1 MVKLWNMLQQLPTLF
16 DGIALPEGLDH
27 DSMVNSILFEAA
39 ELPPIY
45 ADPALLKQMIN
56 HYFKT
61 RLAIHSQLVSVLSV
75 EYDPIENY
83 NRYEERNT
91 SGSNEVTTTDS
102 ETINT
107 TDLESINTTE
117 NGTTSGTVTSNTNGS
132 TSGEVE
138 NTVSAFNADT
148 YQPDDHTDSTTT
160 SDTSTETETGGTS
173 ANTGTSQKTGSGT
186 SQKTG
191 SGKETGTHSGQET
204 AHIHG
209 NIGVTTSQ
217 QMIESSIELLGVSD
231 VYRYITADFIK
242 TFCIRCY

>member
-1 MVKLWNMLQQLPTLF
+1 MMVKLWNMLQQLPPLF

-45 ADPALLKQMIN
+45 SDPSLLKQMIN

-61 RLAIHSQLVSVLSV
+61 RLAIHSQLVSVLAT

-83 NRYEERNT
+83 NRYEERST
-91 SGSNEVTTTDS
+91 SGTNAVTKTDS
-102 ETINT
+102 ET
-107 TDLESINTTE
+107 INTTE
-117 NGTTSGTVTSNTNGS
+117 NGTTSGTVNSSVNGS

-138 NTVSAFNADT
+138 NKVSAFNADT

-160 SDTSTETETGGTS
+160 SDTQTETETGGTS
-173 ANTGTSQKTGSGT
+173 SNSGT

-191 SGKETGTHSGQET
+191 SGSENGTHSGQET
-204 AHIHG
+204 SHIHG

>member
-1 MVKLWNMLQQLPTLF
+1 MMVKLWNMLQQLPTLF

-45 ADPALLKQMIN
+45 TNPALLKQMII

-61 RLAIHSQLVSVLSV
+61 RLAIHSQLVSVLSL

-91 SGSNEVTTTDS
+91 SGSNEVTKTDS
-102 ETINT
+102 ETV
-107 TDLESINTTE
+107 NTTE
-117 NGTTSGTVTSNTNGS
+117 NGTTSGTVTSSVSGS

-138 NTVSAFNADT
+138 NKVSAYNADT
-148 YQPDDHTDSTTT
+148 YQPDDHTDSSTT

-173 ANTGTSQKTGSGT
+173 SNTGSSQKTGSGT
-186 SQKTG
+186 ETG
-191 SGKETGTHSGQET
+191 SHSGKET

>member
-1 MVKLWNMLQQLPTLF
+1 MMVKLWNMLQQLPTLF
-16 DGIALPEGLDH
+16 DSIVLPETLDH

-45 ADPALLKQMIN
+45 TDPALLKQMID

-61 RLAIHSQLVSVLSV
+61 RLAIHSQLVSVLSS

-83 NRYEERNT
+83 NRYEERTT
-91 SGSNEVTTTDS
+91 SGTNAVTKS
-102 ETINT
+102 ETENIST
-107 TDLESINTTE
+107 SES
-117 NGTTSGTVTSNTNGS
+117 GTTSGTVNSSTSGS

-138 NTVSAFNADT
+138 NKVSAFNADT
-148 YQPDDHTDSTTT
+148 YQPDNHTDSTTT
-160 SDTSTETETGGTS
+160 SDTQTETETGGTS
-173 ANTGTSQKTGSGT
+173 SNTGTSQKTGSGT
-186 SQKTG
+186 
-191 SGKETGTHSGQET
+191 ENGTHSGSET
-204 AHIHG
+204 SHIHG
-209 NIGVTTSQ
+209 NIGVTTTQ

>member
-1 MVKLWNMLQQLPTLF
+1 MMVKLWNMLQQLPTLF

-45 ADPALLKQMIN
+45 TDPALLKQMIS

-61 RLAIHSQLVSVLSV
+61 RLAIHSQLVSVLAT

-91 SGSNEVTTTDS
+91 SGSNEVTRTDS
-102 ETINT
+102 EST
-107 TDLESINTTE
+107 STTE
-117 NGTTSGTVTSNTNGS
+117 KGTTSGTVTSSVSGS
-132 TSGEVE
+132 TSGEIE
-138 NTVSAFNADT
+138 NKVSAYNADT
-148 YQPDDHTDSTTT
+148 YQPDDHTDSSTT
-160 SDTSTETETGGTS
+160 SDTSTETATGGTS
-173 ANTGTSQKTGSGT
+173 SNTGSSQKTGSGT
-186 SQKTG
+186 ETG
-191 SGKETGTHSGQET
+191 SHSGKET

>member
-16 DGIALPEGLDH
+16 DNIALPDELDH

-45 ADPALLKQMIN
+45 TDPALLKQMIN

-61 RLAIHSQLVSVLSV
+61 RMAIHSQLVSVLAT

-83 NRYEERNT
+83 NRYEERSS
-91 SGSNEVTTTDS
+91 SGTNAVTRSNSENVT
-102 ETINT
+102 N
-107 TDLESINTTE
+107 
-117 NGTTSGTVTSNTNGS
+117 SGTVTSSTQGS

-138 NTVSAFNADT
+138 NKVSAFNADT

-160 SDTSTETETGGTS
+160 NDTQTETETGGTS
-173 ANTGTSQKTGSGT
+173 ATTGSGT
-186 SQKTG
+186 
-191 SGKETGTHSGQET
+191 ENGTHSGQET

>member
-1 MVKLWNMLQQLPTLF
+1 MMVKLWNMLQQLPTLF
-16 DGIALPEGLDH
+16 DSIVLPETLDH

-45 ADPALLKQMIN
+45 TDPALLKQMID

-61 RLAIHSQLVSVLSV
+61 RLAIHSQLVSVLSS

-83 NRYEERNT
+83 NRYEERTT
-91 SGSNEVTTTDS
+91 SGTNAVTKS
-102 ETINT
+102 ETENIST
-107 TDLESINTTE
+107 SES
-117 NGTTSGTVTSNTNGS
+117 GTTSGTVNSSTSGS

-138 NTVSAFNADT
+138 NKVSAFNADT
-148 YQPDDHTDSTTT
+148 YQPDNHTDSTTT
-160 SDTSTETETGGTS
+160 SDTQTETETGGTS
-173 ANTGTSQKTGSGT
+173 SNTGTSQKTGSGT
-186 SQKTG
+186 
-191 SGKETGTHSGQET
+191 ENGTHSGSET
-204 AHIHG
+204 SHIHG

>member
-1 MVKLWNMLQQLPTLF
+1 MMVKLWNMLQQLPTLF
-16 DGIALPEGLDH
+16 DSIVLPEALDH

-45 ADPALLKQMIN
+45 TDPALLKQMID

-61 RLAIHSQLVSVLSV
+61 RLAIHSQLVSVLSS

-83 NRYEERNT
+83 NRYEERTT
-91 SGSNEVTTTDS
+91 SGTNAVTKS
-102 ETINT
+102 ETENIST
-107 TDLESINTTE
+107 SES
-117 NGTTSGTVTSNTNGS
+117 GTTSGTVNSSTSGS

-138 NTVSAFNADT
+138 NKVSAFNADT
-148 YQPDDHTDSTTT
+148 YQPDNHTDSTTT
-160 SDTSTETETGGTS
+160 SDTQTETETGGTS
-173 ANTGTSQKTGSGT
+173 SNTGTSQKTGSGT
-186 SQKTG
+186 
-191 SGKETGTHSGQET
+191 ENGTHSGSET
-204 AHIHG
+204 SHIHG

>member
-16 DGIALPEGLDH
+16 DSIILPDALDH

-45 ADPALLKQMIN
+45 TDPALLKQMIN

-61 RLAIHSQLVSVLSV
+61 RLAIHSQLVNVLST

-91 SGSNEVTTTDS
+91 SGTNAITRSN
-102 ETINT
+102 
-107 TDLESINTTE
+107 TE
-117 NGTTSGTVTSNTNGS
+117 NVTNSGTVTSSTNGS

-138 NTVSAFNADT
+138 NTVSAYNATT

-160 SDTSTETETGGTS
+160 SDTQTDTETGSTS
-173 ANTGTSQKTGSGT
+173 ASTGS
-186 SQKTG
+186 
-191 SGKETGTHSGQET
+191 ETENGTHVGMENS
-204 AHIHG
+204 HIHG
-209 NIGVTTSQ
+209 NIGVTTAQ
-217 QMIESSIELLGVSD
+217 QMIESSINLLGVSD

>member
-45 ADPALLKQMIN
+45 TDPALLKQMIT
-56 HYFKT
+56 HYFQT
-61 RLAIHSQLVSVLSV
+61 RLAIHSQLVSVLSL

-91 SGSNEVTTTDS
+91 SGSNEVTKTDS
-102 ETINT
+102 ENI
-107 TDLESINTTE
+107 STTE
-117 NGTTSGTVTSNTNGS
+117 NGTTSGTVSSSTNGS

-138 NTVSAFNADT
+138 NKVSAFNADT
-148 YQPDDHTDSTTT
+148 YQPDDHTDSSTT
-160 SDTSTETETGGTS
+160 SDTTTETETGGTS
-173 ANTGTSQKTGSGT
+173 SNTGTSQKTGSGKE
-186 SQKTG
+186 SG
-191 SGKETGTHSGQET
+191 SHSGKETS
-204 AHIHG
+204 HIHG
-209 NIGVTTSQ
+209 NIGVTTTQ
-217 QMIESSIELLGVSD
+217 QMIESSINLLGVSD

>member
-1 MVKLWNMLQQLPTLF
+1 MMVKLWNMLQQLPTLF
-16 DGIALPEGLDH
+16 DSIVLPETLDH

-45 ADPALLKQMIN
+45 TDPALLKQMID

-61 RLAIHSQLVSVLSV
+61 RLAIHSQLVSVLSS

-83 NRYEERNT
+83 NRYEERTT
-91 SGSNEVTTTDS
+91 SGTNAVTKS
-102 ETINT
+102 ETENIST
-107 TDLESINTTE
+107 SES
-117 NGTTSGTVTSNTNGS
+117 GTTSGTVNSSTSGS

-138 NTVSAFNADT
+138 NKISAFNADT
-148 YQPDDHTDSTTT
+148 YQPDNHTDSTTT
-160 SDTSTETETGGTS
+160 SDTQTETETGGTS
-173 ANTGTSQKTGSGT
+173 SNTGTSQKTGSGT
-186 SQKTG
+186 
-191 SGKETGTHSGQET
+191 ENGTHSGSET
-204 AHIHG
+204 SHIHG

>member
-39 ELPPIY
+39 ELPPVY
-45 ADPALLKQMIN
+45 TDPALLKQMII

-61 RLAIHSQLVSVLSV
+61 RLAIHTQLVSVLAV

-83 NRYEERNT
+83 NRYETRSSSGTNAVTRSNSENIT
-91 SGSNEVTTTDS
+91 NSGS
-102 ETINT
+102 
-107 TDLESINTTE
+107 
-117 NGTTSGTVTSNTNGS
+117 VTSSTQGS

-138 NTVSAFNADT
+138 NKVSAFNADT

-160 SDTSTETETGGTS
+160 SDTQTETETGGTS
-173 ANTGTSQKTGSGT
+173 ATTGSGT
-186 SQKTG
+186 
-191 SGKETGTHSGQET
+191 ENGTHSGQET
-204 AHIHG
+204 SHIHG

-217 QMIESSIELLGVSD
+217 QMIESSIDLLGVSD

>member
-45 ADPALLKQMIN
+45 TDPELLKQMII

-61 RLAIHSQLVSVLSV
+61 RLAIHSQLVSVLAT

-83 NRYEERNT
+83 NRYEERST
-91 SGSNEVTTTDS
+91 SGTNAVTRSNSENVT
-102 ETINT
+102 N
-107 TDLESINTTE
+107 
-117 NGTTSGTVTSNTNGS
+117 SGTVTSSTQGS

-138 NTVSAFNADT
+138 NKVSAFNADT

-160 SDTSTETETGGTS
+160 NDTQTETETGGTS
-173 ANTGTSQKTGSGT
+173 ATTGSGT
-186 SQKTG
+186 
-191 SGKETGTHSGQET
+191 ENGTHSGQET

>member
-39 ELPPIY
+39 ELPPVY
-45 ADPALLKQMIN
+45 TDPALLKQMIA
-56 HYFKT
+56 HYFNT
-61 RLAIHSQLVSVLSV
+61 RLAIHTQLVSVLSV

-83 NRYEERNT
+83 NRYETR
-91 SGSNEVTTTDS
+91 S
-102 ETINT
+102 
-107 TDLESINTTE
+107 
-117 NGTTSGTVTSNTNGS
+117 TSGTNAVTRSNSENITNSGSVTSSTQGS

-138 NTVSAFNADT
+138 NKVSAFNADT

-160 SDTSTETETGGTS
+160 SDTQTETETGGTS
-173 ANTGTSQKTGSGT
+173 ATTGSGT
-186 SQKTG
+186 
-191 SGKETGTHSGQET
+191 ENGTHSGQET
-204 AHIHG
+204 SHIHG

-217 QMIESSIELLGVSD
+217 QMIESSIDLLGVSD

>member
-45 ADPALLKQMIN
+45 TDPALLKQMIT

-61 RLAIHSQLVSVLSV
+61 RLAIHTHLVSVLSL

-83 NRYEERNT
+83 NRYETRST
-91 SGSNEVTTTDS
+91 SGTNAVTRSN
-102 ETINT
+102 
-107 TDLESINTTE
+107 
-117 NGTTSGTVTSNTNGS
+117 SGTVTSSTNGS

-138 NTVSAFNADT
+138 NKVSAFNADT

-160 SDTSTETETGGTS
+160 SDTQTETETS
-173 ANTGTSQKTGSGT
+173 ASDTEN
-186 SQKTG
+186 
-191 SGKETGTHSGQET
+191 GTHSGQET

-217 QMIESSIELLGVSD
+217 QMIESSIDLLGVSD

>member
-1 MVKLWNMLQQLPTLF
+1 MMVKLWNMLQQLPTLF
-16 DGIALPEGLDH
+16 DSIVLPETLDH

-45 ADPALLKQMIN
+45 TDPALLKQMID

-61 RLAIHSQLVSVLSV
+61 RLAIHSQLVSVLSS

-83 NRYEERNT
+83 NRYEERTT
-91 SGSNEVTTTDS
+91 SGTNAVTKS
-102 ETINT
+102 ETENIST
-107 TDLESINTTE
+107 SES
-117 NGTTSGTVTSNTNGS
+117 GTTSGTVNSSTSGS

-138 NTVSAFNADT
+138 NKVSAFNADT
-148 YQPDDHTDSTTT
+148 YQPDNHTDSTTT
-160 SDTSTETETGGTS
+160 SDTQTETETGGTS
-173 ANTGTSQKTGSGT
+173 SNTGTSQKTGSGT
-186 SQKTG
+186 
-191 SGKETGTHSGQET
+191 ENGTHSGSET
-204 AHIHG
+204 SHIHG

-242 TFCIRCY
+242 TFCIRCD

>member
-1 MVKLWNMLQQLPTLF
+1 MMVKLWNMLQQLPTLF

-45 ADPALLKQMIN
+45 TDPELLKQMII

-61 RLAIHSQLVSVLSV
+61 RLAIHSQLVSVLAT

-83 NRYEERNT
+83 NRYEERST
-91 SGSNEVTTTDS
+91 SGTNAVTRSNSENVT
-102 ETINT
+102 N
-107 TDLESINTTE
+107 
-117 NGTTSGTVTSNTNGS
+117 SGTVTSSTQGS

-138 NTVSAFNADT
+138 NKVSAFNADT

-160 SDTSTETETGGTS
+160 NDTQTETETGGTS
-173 ANTGTSQKTGSGT
+173 ATTGSGT
-186 SQKTG
+186 
-191 SGKETGTHSGQET
+191 ENGTHSGQET

>member
-16 DGIALPEGLDH
+16 DSIVLPEGLDH

-45 ADPALLKQMIN
+45 TDPALLKQMID

-61 RLAIHSQLVSVLSV
+61 RLAIHSQLVSVLAV

-83 NRYEERNT
+83 NRYEERTT
-91 SGSNEVTTTDS
+91 SGTNAVTKS
-102 ETINT
+102 ET
-107 TDLESINTTE
+107 ESVNTTE
-117 NGTTSGTVTSNTNGS
+117 NGTTSGTVNSSTNGS

-138 NTVSAFNADT
+138 NKVSAFNSDS
-148 YQPDDHTDSTTT
+148 YQPDDHTDSSTT
-160 SDTSTETETGGTS
+160 SDTQTETETGGTS
-173 ANTGTSQKTGSGT
+173 TNTGTSQKTGSGT
-186 SQKTG
+186 
-191 SGKETGTHSGQET
+191 ENGTHSGQET

>member
-1 MVKLWNMLQQLPTLF
+1 MMVKLWNMLQQLPTLF

-39 ELPPIY
+39 ELPPVY
-45 ADPALLKQMIN
+45 TDPALLKQMIA
-56 HYFKT
+56 HYFST

-83 NRYEERNT
+83 NRYEDRTT
-91 SGSNEVTTTDS
+91 SGTNAVTKTDS
-102 ETINT
+102 ENI
-107 TDLESINTTE
+107 STTE
-117 NGTTSGTVTSNTNGS
+117 NGTTSGTVTSSTSGS

-138 NTVSAFNADT
+138 NKVSAYNADT
-148 YQPDDHTDSTTT
+148 YQPDDHTDSSTT
-160 SDTSTETETGGTS
+160 SDTQTETETGGTS
-173 ANTGTSQKTGSGT
+173 SNTGTSQKTGSGT
-186 SQKTG
+186 ENGTT
-191 SGKETGTHSGQET
+191 SGHETS
-204 AHIHG
+204 HIHG

-217 QMIESSIELLGVSD
+217 QMIESSIDLLGVSD

>member
-1 MVKLWNMLQQLPTLF
+1 MMVKLWNMLQQLPTLF

-45 ADPALLKQMIN
+45 TDPALLKQMIT

-83 NRYEERNT
+83 NRYEDRTTSGTDAVTKSETENINT
-91 SGSNEVTTTDS
+91 S
-102 ETINT
+102 
-107 TDLESINTTE
+107 E
-117 NGTTSGTVTSNTNGS
+117 NGTTSGTVNSTTSGS

-138 NTVSAFNADT
+138 NKVSAFNADT
-148 YQPDDHTDSTTT
+148 YQPNDHTDSQTT
-160 SDTSTETETGGTS
+160 SDTQTETETGGTS
-173 ANTGTSQKTGSGT
+173 SNTGASQKTGSGT
-186 SQKTG
+186 ENGTH
-191 SGKETGTHSGQET
+191 SGKETS
-204 AHIHG
+204 HIHG